1 MKSLDKLKQH
11 NEHFHKSLQEVSDGV
26 WIAIGYAVSNVSVVR
41 TTLGLVVVDTTE
53 STAAA
58 ANILAALRNVTDE
71 KVAAIIYT
79 HGHRDHVGGASVFA
93 KEAIPEGVRIYAR
106 ENLKNELAHSVS
118 TSSPDEILRKR
129 ATRQFGMPLAVGT
142 ERINLGI
149 GPADRP
155 IGGLGEGFLT
165 PTDTFSDEFF
175 ELEIGGRVFHLMA
188 APGETMDQMMVW
200 MPAEKIVF
208 AADNFYHSFPNLYAI
223 RGTMY
228 RDFEV
233 WANTLDKMQSLRA
246 HLMLTGHGQPVVGEK
261 QVAQCLGDYRDAIRF
276 IVKQSVIGMNRGMTP
291 DELVAFVTLPEPLKS
306 RPYLQEFYGT
316 VQWSVRAFY
325 SGKMGWFDGNPT
337 HLFPLSEKQQS
348 ERLLEL
354 MGAVNVL
361 AELDRAMQEEEYQWA
376 LHLTD
381 WLLHNQDAVAVKA
394 IRIQALRKIA
404 DQQMNAPARNYYLT
418 CAYELKQSISDSKD
432 V

>member
-1 MKSLDKLKQH
+1 MEPLTRLKQH
-11 NEHFHKSLQEVSDGV
+11 NKHFQKSLKEVSEGI

-41 TTLGLVVVDTTE
+41 TSLGLVVIDTTE

-58 ANILAALRNVTDE
+58 ANILAALRTVTDE
-71 KVAAIIYT
+71 KVVAIIYT

-93 KEAIPEGVRIYAR
+93 EESIAEGVRIYAR
-106 ENLKNELAHSVS
+106 ENLQNELAHKPDML
-118 TSSPDEILRKR
+118 SPDEVLRKR
-129 ATRQFGMPLAVGT
+129 AARQFGIPLAVGT

-155 IGGLGEGFLT
+155 IDGLGAGFVL
-165 PTDTFSDEFF
+165 PTDTFPGEVF
-175 ELEIGGRVFHLMA
+175 ELEIGGRMFHLIA

-246 HLMLTGHGQPVVGEK
+246 HLMLTGHGQPVVGET

-276 IVKQSVIGMNRGMTP
+276 IVKQSIVGMNKGMTP
-291 DELVAFVTLPEPLKS
+291 DELVAFVRLPEPLKS

-316 VQWSVRAFY
+316 VEWSVRAFY

-348 ERLLEL
+348 ERLLAL
-354 MGAVNVL
+354 MGSARVLTELDAAML
-361 AELDRAMQEEEYQWA
+361 AEDYQWA

-381 WLLHNQDAVAVKA
+381 WLLHNQDSVTVKN
-394 IRIQALRKIA
+394 IRIQALRKMA

-418 CAYELKQSISDSKD
+418 CALELQQAVSDL
-432 V
+432 